1 MPDEAS
7 KPPAQADLSWQR
19 DVARRSLLRANT
31 AVALTLLAV
40 MTLAAIATVASLRAR
55 RDQRRAEEAQGS
67 ARADLWRAYLSDIRA
82 IRQDKT
88 LGRRSAAIDVIRRA
102 TAIASSVELRN
113 EAVAT
118 LALPD
123 FRVETQLPADPAMVA
138 YGFDRELR
146 LCALSLTNGDV
157 VIRTMK
163 DAKEVARLRMADGQI
178 PQEQEG
184 PSLVEFSPDGRKLS
198 VRYRRGALVV
208 WDWEK
213 GRTIFRHDIDKARRL
228 ASRGR
233 FSADGRFLVGPV
245 FAPKDGMAVF
255 DLETGLQAAFF
266 PEVSS
271 FHHVAVRP
279 GTPMFAAYDGT
290 NVLVLDWVKRT
301 HDASFPFDAGV
312 RTLSWSADGR
322 RLAIAGNLLE
332 VHVWDFAERQR
343 QVLAGHKNDVWGVAF
358 DPQGDRLAT
367 SSFDGTCRLWDLRD
381 GRLIGVTSEGR
392 VMHWSTDDRLGF
404 ENSNRAL
411 EVRRLVASP
420 VHRELV
426 GPANISNARTMDVS
440 ADGRWAV
447 SSAGRDQLLVWNLER
462 SDGPD
467 SVPAEWLRS
476 LSFHPTEAKLFIV
489 KRGGPDSFSYRV
501 MTNGSRTTLALGEP
515 VAMRSVGDRKL
526 NLVTASADARS
537 LAWVELGA
545 GRAWVEDV
553 TSAARPVEMKKVQHS
568 STADYSCS
576 VRGSGTVSLSAD
588 GRWLACGASTP
599 GVVVFDARSG
609 DAVRELSKREANV
622 QFSPDG
628 RWLAVAER
636 ARCRMFRV
644 ADWAQVWEM
653 EHPRIE
659 PSAAAFSPDGALL
672 AVAKSP
678 QAVAL
683 IDAASGREL
692 AELQSPDPAPIIT
705 MRWSADGRRLVL
717 ATRENHIEVWEPAM
731 LHQELAMLGLD
742 WDKPASGL
750 ETHTTSGGGSAI
762 WIASS
767 IFVTTG
773 LIALIALLALRRHR
787 GLIENFARTEAL
799 AAQRERELHGEREI
813 RQLKDSFVS
822 MVSHEFRTP
831 LGIIQ
836 SSAQILDR
844 YLDRLPAEQRREQ
857 VVSITKNVRRMASLI
872 DEVLVLGKVEAGQL
886 RCSPAPLAFATFC
899 QKLADEMHSATGG
912 RCPIRLAIPE
922 LPAAQADE
930 ALLRHILGNLISNAV
945 KYSPAG
951 RAVEVRVA
959 REHSQALFTV
969 RDEGV
974 GIPVAD
980 RSHLFTAF
988 HRGGNVGQVSGTGL
1002 GLTIVKRCVE
1012 LHGGEIWFESEEG
1025 RGTRFMVRL
1034 PVFDFTPIPTLTPT
1048 QL

>member
-1 MPDEAS
+1 MPDERPTAP
-7 KPPAQADLSWQR
+7 PPADVSRQR
-19 DVARRSLLRANT
+19 AAAQRSLLRANT
-31 AVALTLLAV
+31 AVAFALLAV
-40 MTLAAIATVASLRAR
+40 MSLAAIATFASLRA
-55 RDQRRAEEAQGS
+55 QRNQQRAEKAQAD
-67 ARADLWRAYLSDIRA
+67 ARAELWRAYLSDIRA

-88 LGRRSAAIDVIRRA
+88 LGRRSAALDVIRRA
-102 TAIASSVELRN
+102 TAIAPSAKLRN
-113 EAVAT
+113 EAVAA

-123 FRVETQLPADPAMVA
+123 FRVETQLAAEPAMAA

-146 LCALSLTNGDV
+146 FCALSLTNGDV
-157 VIRTMK
+157 VIRTMN
-163 DAKEVARLRMADGQI
+163 DGKEVARLRMAEGQI
-178 PQEQEG
+178 PQEQES
-184 PSLVEFSPDGRKLS
+184 PSLVEFSPDGRNLS
-198 VRYRRGALVV
+198 VRYRRGALAV

-233 FSADGRFLVGPV
+233 FSADGRFIVGPV

-255 DLETGLQAAFF
+255 ELETGRQVAFF

-279 GTPMFAAYDGT
+279 GAPMFAAYDGT
-290 NVLVLDWVKRT
+290 NVVVLDWEKRVRVAT
-301 HDASFPFDAGV
+301 FPFDAGV

-343 QVLAGHKNDVWGVAF
+343 RVLTGHKNDVWSVAF

-392 VMHWSTDDRLGF
+392 VVQWSADGRLGF

-426 GPANISNARTMDVS
+426 GPANISNARTMDIS
-440 ADGRWAV
+440 ADGRWAI
-447 SSAGRDQLLVWNLER
+447 SAAGRDQLLIWKLGS

-467 SVPAEWLRS
+467 SLPVEWLRS
-476 LSFHPTEAKLFIV
+476 LSFHPTEAKLFIT

-501 MTNGSRTTLALGEP
+501 VTNGSRTTMALGGP
-515 VAMRSVGDRKL
+515 AAMRSVGDRKL
-526 NLVTASADARS
+526 DLVTASADARS

-545 GRAWVEDV
+545 GRVWAEDV
-553 TSAARPVEMKKVQHS
+553 GSATRPVEMKKVQHS
-568 STADYSCS
+568 STADYSSS

-588 GRWLACGASTP
+588 GRWLVCGASGP
-599 GVVVFDARSG
+599 GVVVFDARTG
-609 DAVRELSKREANV
+609 EKVRELSQREASV

-628 RWLAVAER
+628 RWLVAAER

-644 ADWAQVWEM
+644 SDWSQVWEV
-653 EHPRIE
+653 EQPRIE
-659 PSAAAFSPDGALL
+659 PSAAAFSPDGALV

-678 QAVAL
+678 RAVAL
-683 IDAASGREL
+683 IDAATGREL
-692 AELQSPDPAPIIT
+692 AELQSPDPAPIVT
-705 MRWSADGRRLVL
+705 MRWSADGQRLVF
-717 ATRENHIEVWEPAM
+717 ATRENHVEVWEPAA
-731 LHQELAMLGLD
+731 LRKELTMLGLD
-742 WDKPASGL
+742 WDAPSPGL
-750 ETHTTSGGGSAI
+750 VTMAPVSAGTGAFWMALGI
-762 WIASS
+762 FATVAPIA
-767 IFVTTG
+767 IV
-773 LIALIALLALRRHR
+773 ALLSLRRHR
-787 GLIENFARTEAL
+787 RLIESFTQTEAL
-799 AAQRERELHGEREI
+799 VAQRERELHGEREI

-872 DEVLVLGKVEAGQL
+872 DEVLVLGKVDAGQL
-886 RCSPAPLAFATFC
+886 RCSPASLALATFC
-899 QKLADEMHSATGG
+899 HKLADEMHSATSG
-912 RCPIRLAIPE
+912 RCPIRLEISE

-945 KYSPAG
+945 KYSPSG
-951 RAVEVRVA
+951 RAVGVRVA
-959 REHSQALFTV
+959 REASHALFTV

-974 GIPVAD
+974 GIPLAD
-980 RSHLFTAF
+980 RDHLFTAF
-988 HRGGNVGQVSGTGL
+988 HRGGNVGQISGTGL

-1025 RGTRFMVRL
+1025 RGTTFMVRL
-1034 PVFDFTPIPTLTPT
+1034 PLFPPF
-1048 QL
+1048 